1 MKTMFARRSL
11 ARGAEEEEDGRDDGR
26 RRRTDAEAL
35 AALGSYASSRTSRSR
50 ASSECQTTTR
60 SQMTMVT
67 ETRGE
72 IGAREIDYKRG
83 GEARVGIKPG
93 DVVAFVTP
101 DESHPYVCVDE
112 IDEARD
118 GQRKY
123 RFVIDTEGDGKGS
136 ANALREREACQL
148 EVLTHNGF
156 VGFRCAYAN
165 DRLLQATR
173 HARHR
178 LGFASANFGTW
189 EEWIL
194 DEGAKRALNDAAW
207 TRCEVTLRHRR
218 LDAYKL
224 KVTVVRLGCVV
235 DTGTDDDARVTVRD
249 EHRGRTS
256 RQSTPGGSVRTIST
270 VERFRLTRDGEATA
284 HDRSNFGA
292 AKPHAMHA
300 MGGALMKEWVAAL
313 EKEVA
318 ARRVIEQ
325 ELHDLH
331 ESDDKLRDWALS
343 ELHRLR
349 EFAQSEV
356 DNLAKEVEDRNEK
369 MADLKQQ
376 RRALELRGKMLENLD
391 EERLNS
397 IVARFKGLQ
406 QVNLVRRCFTQ
417 WRRESGSIVAS
428 KSIELAFS
436 KYQDRDYRK
445 RSLTNALA
453 VWRRAAATSK
463 RTRRVY
469 SSVLN
474 RYASVAFRTWANE
487 VKSVKLRDDVQ
498 KRVAPSQRVG
508 VHLNN
513 ALTIG
518 YQMQGSMKHHQLR
531 RSVVAHAKR
540 MPDVRVDLVEAAFD
554 CGEETENAA
563 MYKLSDALSDPI
575 GAINLAREAV
585 LKHIPT
591 DDVEYGEAIHAFDEG
606 ITVASRMIQ
615 MRETYLW
622 MNADTVP
629 EAMALTY
636 AYDVGEDAAN
646 ASRDSRS
653 AARRRILAQKSRMAS
668 NVHQTFMRAFYRGS
682 FARDYSN
689 ARRGNIREGHRDA
702 FDAGL
707 EAGLCRYKRR
717 EIMSEARSP
726 EEMEIL
732 AVAFDGGVA
741 YACLCTRSSSHAR
754 VQMLVDSAHDEH
766 EEVHWMRETLMTTM
780 EVAAGG
786 FLSTNTELL
795 LHKILY
801 PLRTNL
807 MRAALRAW
815 HKVLKTEK
823 EKNLVV
829 QRFVLRTERRL
840 LKESLFGWR
849 NAVLDLKTKRMVLRG
864 ICLKIQNAT
873 ESRYFRLWSDNVAKL
888 MRDRARLTQMLKRMA
903 RRRVYAAFSAWADL
917 STAHEDRLDKIIDIM
932 NGRMRRVHLAKAFA
946 GWLDKAQ
953 TAIANRN
960 KARGFI
966 MRHRYRVV
974 SKSFLSWHEHAQT
987 QKINRV
993 KIQKVITRSQNRL
1006 ASMAFYQWSGLVTSK
1021 ARHAALVSR
1030 FVTRMRVREVSA
1042 AINKWYDVMENEKR
1056 KRAVFTKVLRTIT
1069 QKHLAA
1075 TFNRWR
1081 EFAAESYDVKVRLR
1095 KVVSHMLRLRL
1106 SQAFTLWNDRTVEM
1120 RRQRAV
1126 VGRFVA
1132 RMRNR
1137 RLASSF
1143 THWLD
1148 VVEER
1153 KQTDQRVAYRERLA
1167 GNIMARM
1174 NRSTLRAAFDKWY
1187 SVVEEREMHREML
1200 RRMLRTKR
1208 VAMNFFMTWYWDAF
1222 DGDIQDTMADM
1233 FGATRTFMNEAF
1245 EGSSLDL
1252 APRPTGLDFIA
1263 HRENDVNVFASERS
1277 FDDGDFDDASK
1288 SERFTSSPPAP
1299 EWRSSSSGDY
1309 DDGSRSA
1316 FHVPR
1321 NDARARDDV
1330 GDDARLIRVKSGFSP
1345 RADADDAEFIF

>member
-1 MKTMFARRSL
+1 M
-11 ARGAEEEEDGRDDGR
+11 
-26 RRRTDAEAL
+26 DAEAL
-35 AALGSYASSRTSRSR
+35 AALGSYASSRASRSR

-67 ETRGE
+67 EARGE
-72 IGAREIDYKRG
+72 IGVREIDYKRG

-101 DESHPYVCVDE
+101 DESYPYVCVAE

-118 GQRKY
+118 GVRNY
-123 RFVIDTEGDGKGS
+123 RFVIDGEGDGKGS

-194 DEGAKRALNDAAW
+194 DDEAKRALNDAAW

-224 KVTVVRLGCVV
+224 KVTVVRLGRVV
-235 DTGTDDDARVTVRD
+235 DTGADDDAHIVVRD

-256 RQSTPGGSVRTIST
+256 RQSTPGGSVRTLST
-270 VERFRLTRDGEATA
+270 VERFRLTRDGEGTA
-284 HDRSNFGA
+284 HDRSHFGA

-356 DNLAKEVEDRNEK
+356 DNLAKEVQDRNEK

-376 RRALELRGKMLENLD
+376 RRALEIRAKMLENLD

-397 IVARFKGLQ
+397 IVARFKTLQ
-406 QVNLVRRCFTQ
+406 KGNLMRRCFAQ
-417 WRRESGSIVAS
+417 WRRESASIVAS

-445 RSLTNALA
+445 RLLTNALS
-453 VWRRAAATSK
+453 VWRCAAATSK
-463 RTRRVY
+463 GTRRVY

-474 RYASVAFRTWANE
+474 RYASVAFRTWAHE
-487 VKSVKLRDDVQ
+487 VKSAKLRDDVQ
-498 KRVAPSQRVG
+498 KRVAPSQRIG

-518 YQMQGSMKHHQLR
+518 YQMRGSVKQHQLR
-531 RSVVAHAKR
+531 RSIVAHAKS

-563 MYKLSDALSDPI
+563 TYKLSDALSDPI

-591 DDVEYGEAIHAFDEG
+591 DDVEYGAAVHAFDEG
-606 ITVASRMIQ
+606 INVASRMIQ

-636 AYDVGEDAAN
+636 AFDAGEDAAN
-646 ASRDSRS
+646 TSRDDR
-653 AARRRILAQKSRMAS
+653 AMARRRMLAQKSRMAS
-668 NVHQTFMRAFYRGS
+668 NVHQVFMRAFYRGS

-689 ARRGNIREGHRDA
+689 ARRENIQEGLRDA

-717 EIMSEARSP
+717 EIISEARSP
-726 EEMEIL
+726 AEMEIL

-754 VQMLVDSAHDEH
+754 VQMLVDSAHDERKG
-766 EEVHWMRETLMTTM
+766 VHWMRETLMTTM

-786 FLSTNTELL
+786 FVSTNTEFL

-801 PLRTNL
+801 PLRNNL

-815 HKVLKTEK
+815 HKVVKTQK
-823 EKNLVV
+823 EENLTVR
-829 QRFVLRTERRL
+829 RFVQRTERRL
-840 LKESLFGWR
+840 LKESLFGWK
-849 NAVLDLKTKRMVLRG
+849 NAVRDLKTKRLVLRG
-864 ICLKIQNAT
+864 VCLKIQNAT

-888 MRDRARLTQMLKRMA
+888 VRDRARLTQALKRMA
-903 RRRVYAAFSAWADL
+903 RRRMVAAFAAWADL
-917 STAHEDRLDKIIDIM
+917 STTREDRLEKIIDIM
-932 NGRMRRVHLAKAFA
+932 NGRMRRLHMAKAFA
-946 GWLDKAQ
+946 GWVDKAQ
-953 TAIANRN
+953 SAIANRS

-966 MRHRYRVV
+966 ERRRYKAV
-974 SKSFLSWHEHAQT
+974 SKAFVSWHEHAQT

-993 KIQKVITRSQNRL
+993 KIQKVIARSQNRL
-1006 ASMAFYQWSGLVTSK
+1006 ASMAFYQWSDLVTEK
-1021 ARHAALVSR
+1021 ARHSALVSR
-1030 FVTRMRVREVSA
+1030 FITRMRVREVGA
-1042 AINKWYDVMENEKR
+1042 VINKWYDVTQNEKR
-1056 KRAVFTKVLRTIT
+1056 KRAVFTKVLATIKK
-1069 QKHLAA
+1069 QHLAA

-1095 KVVSHMLRLRL
+1095 KVVSRMLRLRL
-1106 SQAFTLWNDRTVEM
+1106 SQTFTLWNENTVEM

-1126 VGRFVA
+1126 LGRFVA

-1137 RLASSF
+1137 RLASAF

-1148 VVEER
+1148 VVEEQ
-1153 KQTDQRVAYRERLA
+1153 KQTDQRMAYQQRLA
-1167 GNIMARM
+1167 GNIMART

-1245 EGSSLDL
+1245 EGSSVDL
-1252 APRPTGLDFIA
+1252 APRPTTLDFIA
-1263 HRENDVNVFASERS
+1263 HRENGVNGFASERS
-1277 FDDGDFDDASK
+1277 FDDDDDDFDDDFDAASK
-1288 SERFTSSPPAP
+1288 SDHHLTFSPPAP

-1309 DDGSRSA
+1309 DDGSRSV
-1316 FHVPR
+1316 FHTPR
-1321 NDARARDDV
+1321 KDARDAV
-1330 GDDARLIRVKSGFSP
+1330 GEDARLLRVKSGVSP
-1345 RADADDAEFIF
+1345 RPDVVDAEFNF